1 MTSTSN
7 TVRPFLIGSEWTT
20 GGGQPFESIN
30 PATGSVN
37 ALIGAANAADID
49 RAVQVAKKAQASS
62 SWGKLLP
69 HQRAAILHRL
79 ANLIDAHREEL
90 ADIQMRENGKLRKE
104 CLDQATGAS
113 AAYRYFAGIC
123 ETIPGEV
130 APPRGDYLSWVTY
143 EPYGVVAVIT
153 PWNSPLTLEAQ
164 KLGAALAAGN
174 TTILKPSEF
183 TPGPALKV
191 AELALEAGLPPGVLN
206 VLTGR
211 GETGA
216 ALVEHPE
223 VRMISFTGGTAT
235 GKAIAQK
242 ASERMASIALE
253 LGGKSP
259 HIIFADAD
267 LDRAVAEV
275 TQGVFSSSGQSCI
288 AGTRL
293 FVERSIYDE
302 FMANLVRKAADLKVG
317 PPDDPNSQMAPLSS
331 FIHRD
336 KVESMVQMAIEDG
349 ATVLTGGKRPDAP
362 ELQNGAYFLP
372 TILAGMSNSSRICQQ
387 EVFGPVLCA
396 LPFDSEEDLIEQ
408 ANDTVF
414 GLACGVWTRDFPKAY
429 RISRAIEAGTIW
441 INTYKRLSV
450 SVPFGGFKESG
461 FGREKGFYGIRTY
474 QEPKTI
480 MIGV

>member
-30 PATGSVN
+30 PTTGAVN

-302 FMANLVRKAADLKVG
+302 FMENLVRKVADLKVG
-317 PPDDPNSQMAPLSS
+317 PPNDPNSQMAPLSS

-396 LPFDSEEDLIEQ
+396 MPFDSEEDLIEQ